1 MATTWSC
8 GTLIDSS
15 QGFDLPTV
23 LSLSNEPHSDS
34 RSPNHRRWQ
43 DNHPQVYMRCVAITS
58 TFTGQRSTRLR
69 KERSR
74 KCASQMT
81 VAARTFCCRSHA
93 SLRRKGG
100 SMLFRAADWRFVRS
114 TGSRMSR
121 PLPRPLWE
129 SDAENPACV
138 LMTDCLPQERR
149 RFEKSRKNGESCCE
163 AGRPL

>member
-1 MATTWSC
+1 M
-8 GTLIDSS
+8 IDSS
-15 QGFDLPTV
+15 QRFDLPTV
-23 LSLSNEPHSDS
+23 LSLSDEPHPDS
-34 RSPNHRRWQ
+34 RSPNHRRRQ
-43 DNHPQVYMRCVAITS
+43 DNPTWRDRPFTQVYMRCVAITS

-93 SLRRKGG
+93 SSRRKGG
-100 SMLFRAADWRFVRS
+100 SMLFRAADWRFARS

-121 PLPRPLWE
+121 PLPRPRWE
-129 SDAENPACV
+129 SDAESPACV